1 MKPQPNRKFK
11 YLSQP
16 IHPIHKDILD
26 KAYEIRELL
35 VSAGLHSVEICP
47 DKVKLNILYT
57 DETVSFS

>member
-1 MKPQPNRKFK
+1 MKPLSNSKFK

-35 VSAGLHSVEICP
+35 VSAGLHSVEICS
-47 DKVKLNILYT
+47 DKVKLNFFVYR
-57 DETVSFS
+57 

>member
-1 MKPQPNRKFK
+1 MKPLSNSKFK

-35 VSAGLHSVEICP
+35 VSAGLILLRFVQI
-47 DKVKLNILYT
+47 KLN
-57 DETVSFS
+57 